1 MPHQMMIIY
10 ALVIVA
16 VSPFHFYATA
26 VFRSSRVRS
35 EKSLS
40 TARRCAASSCAEL
53 GLNVFVPMFTVGNR
67 LTAWTRCCVEVV
79 AAECQ
84 HKRNTGSFWLDL
96 DMPRLILVHQRGKK
110 CHMMAMCGHD
120 PEILTA
126 NCLLWLCLCRG
137 PPFPWQ
143 HFKPHPTQ
151 RP

>member
-1 MPHQMMIIY
+1 MAYNVLNTFRYLSYKSWMLNRLSVRSRGLTSDIPELLVDESLSAAQTAVAPRMPHQMMIIY

-79 AAECQ
+79 AAVSTQEE
-84 HKRNTGSFWLDL
+84 HR
-96 DMPRLILVHQRGKK
+96 V
-110 CHMMAMCGHD
+110 
-120 PEILTA
+120 
-126 NCLLWLCLCRG
+126 LLA
-137 PPFPWQ
+137 
-143 HFKPHPTQ
+143 
-151 RP
+151 